1 MHTPDRVPQQ
11 ATEDIA
17 AQPSPEQ
24 PADVNPDSPLPDVP
38 DAGSNT
44 EPLVPPTPPDIS
56 SDTLFGEGAV
66 VASTLDDEDDRTLYE
81 QTLDAQAESEQEGEG
96 RRMNAER

>member
-11 ATEDIA
+11 DTEDIV

-24 PADVNPDSPLPDVP
+24 GANVTPDSALPDVP
-38 DAGSNT
+38 DAGDDT
-44 EPLVPPTPPDIS
+44 QPVVPPTPPDIS

-66 VASTLDDEDDRTLYE
+66 VASTLDDEDERTLYE
-81 QTLDAQAESEQEGEG
+81 QTLDAQAESEQEGE
-96 RRMNAER
+96 A